1 MPAENWQCHPEK
13 IELDKDEA
21 HVWRAFLNQDQA
33 TISELSAIL
42 APDERR
48 RAERYYRAV
57 DRERFIVARGVLR
70 KIISIYLGVSP
81 GDLEFSYNQYGKPQI
96 SAEQNSRNLNFNL
109 SHSHEMAL
117 YALTIG
123 RDVGIDIEYIRED
136 FATLEIAEHFFAKA
150 EVNALAALPAEERV
164 KAFFNCWSR
173 KESYI
178 KALGLGISF
187 PLDRFTVSIATG
199 VPGLLKVEDDDHEPE
214 RWTMYELS
222 PGEGYAAAMIIEKPQ
237 VILRH
242 CHWDPDSPQSVQ

>member
-1 MPAENWQCHPEK
+1 MSAENWQSHPDK
-13 IELDKDEA
+13 IDLAKDEA
-21 HVWRAFLNQDQA
+21 HVWRVLLKQDQS
-33 TISELSAIL
+33 TILQLSTLL

-48 RAERYYRAV
+48 RADRYYRAV

-70 KIISIYLGVSP
+70 KIISNYLPVTP
-81 GDLEFSYNQYGKPQI
+81 GDLMFSYNQYGKPQI
-96 SAEQNSRNLNFNL
+96 SAEQNDRNLNFNI

-123 RDVGIDIEYIRED
+123 REVGIDIEYIRED

-150 EVNALAALPAEERV
+150 EVNALAALPAEQRV

-187 PLDRFTVSIATG
+187 PLDRFSVSITSGA
-199 VPGLLKVEDDDHEPE
+199 PELLRVEDDDSEPE
-214 RWTMYELS
+214 RWRMYELS
-222 PGEGYAAAMIIEKPQ
+222 PGDGYAAAMIIEKPA
-237 VILRH
+237 VRLRQWN
-242 CHWDPDSPQSVQ
+242 WD

>member
-21 HVWRAFLNQDQA
+21 HVWRVFLNQDQGA
-33 TISELSAIL
+33 IIQLSAIL

-48 RAERYYRAV
+48 RADRYYRAV

-70 KIISIYLGVSP
+70 KIISIYLKVSP
-81 GDLEFSYNQYGKPQI
+81 GDLMFSYNQYGKPQI
-96 SAEQNSRNLNFNL
+96 SAEQNYRYLNFNI

-123 RDVGIDIEYIRED
+123 RDVGIDIEHIRED

-150 EVNALAALPAEERV
+150 EVNALAALPAEQRV

-173 KESYI
+173 KEAYI
-178 KALGLGISF
+178 KAIGMGISF
-187 PLDRFTVSIATG
+187 PLDRFSVSLA
-199 VPGLLKVEDDDHEPE
+199 PGAPELLRVENDDREPE
-214 RWTMYELS
+214 RWRMYELS
-222 PGEGYAAAMIIEKPQ
+222 PGDGYAAAMIIENPA
-237 VILRH
+237 VRLRL
-242 CHWDPDSPQSVQ
+242 WDWD